1 MTIYPS
7 KKRYDKK
14 TLVKASVAFNR
25 NIEPELCLWF
35 EKKENKAG
43 YIKELVRAD
52 FEKQKEK

>member
-7 KKRYDKK
+7 RKRYDKK

-25 NIEPELCLWF
+25 NIEPELCKFF

>member
-25 NIEPELCLWF
+25 NIEPELCKFF

-52 FEKQKEK
+52 FEKQQK

>member
-43 YIKELVRAD
+43 YLKELVRAD
-52 FEKQKEK
+52 FEKQHK